1 MRYGEQIIFYINLFK
16 YTTKKKLT
24 RKRNHQPLLQ
34 VVAITTII
42 FFTLHF
48 IQFRLSKI
56 HKILTK

>member
-42 FFTLHF
+42 FLLYILFNLDYLKF
-48 IQFRLSKI
+48 IKY
-56 HKILTK
+56 